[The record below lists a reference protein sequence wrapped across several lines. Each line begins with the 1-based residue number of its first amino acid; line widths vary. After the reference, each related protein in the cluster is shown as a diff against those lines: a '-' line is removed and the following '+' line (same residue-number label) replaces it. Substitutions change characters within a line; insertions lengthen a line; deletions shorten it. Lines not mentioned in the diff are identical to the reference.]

1 MSEQTDIVQEILAD
15 REKGTARLVA
25 EYRERLYTAAF
36 ALCRDVHEAEDLVFC
51 TIERVL
57 AKIASYK
64 ERESFY
70 EWMHVI
76 LLNIYRN
83 SVRGKVVRNT
93 IPVGGMQEMDFLAEP
108 QSNDSIAAAVDNDT
122 VRQFLEKMPDN
133 MREVLLLHYFMD
145 MPVTQIAKFLALPVG
160 TIKSRLHYA
169 RMALAHRFGV
179 NFKRV
184 AMAFAVSLLLLA
196 ASAAA
201 IFGLSGGESDGTT
214 GTYGTTSTTDTT
226 LEDQSAISVQEV
238 TFVPDAPE
246 FSYFTSLSI
255 QQGETAMT
263 RKMATAAALSAAMTA
278 VPLVVARGD
287 GYQYIDPSTY
297 PAANVR
303 HSAKSSTIAI
313 ETGAMRSVGTA
324 DNLEARSRSRS
335 ASSAIALNAS
345 KLKTF
350 VISFK

>member
-184 AMAFAVSLLLLA
+184 AMVFAVSLLLLA
-196 ASAAA
+196 ASATA
-201 IFGLSGGESDGTT
+201 IFGSLDGESDGTT
-214 GTYGTTSTTDTT
+214 AATDIA
-226 LEDQSAISVQEV
+226 LEDQSGISVQEV
-238 TFVPDAPE
+238 AFVPDAPE

-263 RKMATAAALSAAMTA
+263 RKKAAAAALSAAMAA
-278 VPLVVARGD
+278 VPLAVARGD
-287 GYQYIDPSTY
+287 GYQFIDPTTY
-297 PAANVR
+297 PAANAR
-303 HSAKSSTIAI
+303 HSAKSSTVAI
-313 ETGAMRSVGTA
+313 EAGAMRVAGTA
-324 DNLEARSRSRS
+324 DDLEARSRARS

-345 KLKTF
+345 KMKVF
-350 VISFK
+350 SISIK